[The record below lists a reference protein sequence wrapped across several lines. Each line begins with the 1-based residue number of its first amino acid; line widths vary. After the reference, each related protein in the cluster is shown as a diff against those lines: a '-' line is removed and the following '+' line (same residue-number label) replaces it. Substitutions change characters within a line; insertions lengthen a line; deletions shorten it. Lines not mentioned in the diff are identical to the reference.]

1 MLAMTM
7 RLNDSEDWVVIRD
20 DQGRRLCEIS
30 ITEVGHGRVVLA
42 YDAPPD
48 VQINR
53 RPLDR
58 KKFPDDYPET
68 DTRHPYDRLKD
79 EGRI

>member
-7 RLNDSEDWVVIRD
+7 RLNNSDDWVVIRD

-30 ITEVGHGRVVLA
+30 ITDIGQSRVVLA
-42 YDAPPD
+42 YIAPPD

-58 KKFPDDYPET
+58 KKFPNDYPEA
-68 DTRHPYDRLKD
+68 K
-79 EGRI
+79 